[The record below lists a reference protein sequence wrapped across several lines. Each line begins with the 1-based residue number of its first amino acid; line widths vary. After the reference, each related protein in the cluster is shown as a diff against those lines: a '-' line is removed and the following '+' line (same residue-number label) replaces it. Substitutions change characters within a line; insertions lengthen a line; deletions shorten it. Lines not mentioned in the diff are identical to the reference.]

1 MSMDGRTGKKN
12 EGRSGAQRH
21 MSFARLPLW
30 RVFIVLFVAQVLLAV
45 GFVGYISAHNARKAV
60 NEVARQLRNEVT
72 TRIEGRLLLFLATPH
87 TLDEMNANLI
97 ARGVLD
103 SSDAGA
109 LSQHFWQQVQA
120 APSVSSL
127 YFANTKGG
135 LTDAGREGPQG
146 ALYMIQTDNFAA
158 GTFRKFSVDGEG
170 HPVKELQ
177 AVPNFDARTRGWYS
191 SAVAA
196 GGPAWSS
203 VYLLFS
209 GQDMA
214 ISASRPVL
222 NEHGE
227 LVGVVAADL
236 FLSQVSDF
244 LRTLRIGTNGQSFI
258 MERSGLLVAS
268 SADASPISVAEGGAT
283 PHRLAAIESSS
294 SMVRAAAAAIDRNG
308 SNLQSE
314 FTLDGERHFLQVS
327 AIQDGYGIDWLVAVV
342 IPERD
347 FMAGVDATTRTTLV
361 LILAASLIAM
371 AFGIVASRWV
381 TNPLHRLGLS
391 AQALAR
397 GEWREVAES
406 SRIAEIADLS
416 RSFNSMTRQL
426 EQTVNSLETQIS
438 ERVRAEEELRT
449 SEARYRLLADNSS
462 DVIWTMDLDGRFTYV
477 SPSVEKLRGFTP
489 EEVMR
494 EPLTAVLT
502 PNSTPAAE
510 ALIAE
515 LRDRVARG
523 LPLVPT
529 EHLEL
534 EQPCR
539 DGTTVWTETIASP
552 LFDAQGRFFA
562 ILGVSRNITTR
573 KQAEQARIALE
584 AQLRQSQKLESIGT
598 LASGIAHEI
607 NNPLTGIINYAEL
620 IERRIDDPQ
629 LQEFARGIMSE
640 GNRVA
645 EIVRGLLS
653 FARQETSER
662 RRAQVPDILRAT
674 LALIGSVLRH
684 DQVRVEEDIAEG
696 LPAVRCNPQQI
707 QQILINL
714 LTNARDALNRKYPGS
729 HDDKLVQIAMRVVQQ
744 EGKRWVRTTIEDH
757 GTGVPADLI
766 ARIFDPF
773 FTTKPRDMGTGLGL
787 SISYGIAKEHGGRL
801 LAESEEGEYMR
812 FTLDLPAESE
822 EPQDQGAG

>member
-1 MSMDGRTGKKN
+1 MDERTAKGNKGKRGI
-12 EGRSGAQRH
+12 ERGT
-21 MSFARLPLW
+21 SFARFPLW
-30 RVFIVLFVAQVLLAV
+30 RILIVLFVAQVLLAV
-45 GFVGYISAHNARKAV
+45 GLVGYISSRNARRAV
-60 NEVARQLRNEVT
+60 NEVAHLLRSEVT
-72 TRIEGRLLLFLATPH
+72 TRIEERLRSFLAIPH
-87 TLDEMNANLI
+87 TLNEVNASLI
-97 ARGVLD
+97 AQGVLD
-103 SSDAGA
+103 PNDAGA
-109 LSQHFWQQVQA
+109 LAQHFWQQVQA

-127 YFANTKGG
+127 YFGNTKGG
-135 LTDAGREGPQG
+135 VADAGREGPQG
-146 ALYMIQTDNFAA
+146 GLYVIQTDDFAA
-158 GTFRKFSVDGEG
+158 GTFRKYSVDGEG
-170 HPVKELQ
+170 RPVKELQ

-191 SAVAA
+191 GAVSS

-203 VYLLFS
+203 IYLLFS

-222 NEHGE
+222 DTRGG
-227 LVGVVAADL
+227 LLGVVAADL

-244 LRTLRIGTNGQSFI
+244 LRTLKIGTNGQSFI

-268 SADASPISVAEGGAT
+268 SADARPIAVGAGVGT
-283 PHRLAAIESSS
+283 PHRLTAVESSS
-294 SMVRAAAAAIDRNG
+294 SMVRAAAATIGKSADQP
-308 SNLQSE
+308 QSE

-327 AIQDGYGIDWLVAVV
+327 TIQDGYGIDWLVAVA

-347 FMAGVDATTRTTLV
+347 FMARVNANERATLV
-361 LILAASLIAM
+361 LIVAAAVLAA

-381 TNPLHRLGLS
+381 TNPIRRLGLS

-397 GEWREVAES
+397 GEWREVTDA
-406 SRIAEIADLS
+406 SRIAEIANLS
-416 RSFNSMTRQL
+416 QSFNSMARQL
-426 EQTVNSLETQIS
+426 EQTVSSLQTQIS
-438 ERVRAEEELRT
+438 EKARAEERLRA

-462 DVIWTMDLDGRFTYV
+462 DVIWTMDLEGRFTYV

-494 EPLTAVLT
+494 EPFSAALT
-502 PNSTPAAE
+502 PESLRVVE
-510 ALIAE
+510 APFAE

-523 LPLVPT
+523 LPPLPV

-534 EQPCR
+534 EQPCK
-539 DGTTVWTETIASP
+539 DGTTVWTETVASP
-552 LFDAQGRFFA
+552 LLDEEGRFLA
-562 ILGVSRNITTR
+562 ILGVSRNVTAR
-573 KQAEQARIALE
+573 KQAEQARVALE

-629 LQEFARGIMSE
+629 LREFARGIMSE

-653 FARQETSER
+653 FARQETTER
-662 RRAQVPDILRAT
+662 RSAQMPDVLRTT

-684 DQVRVEEDIAEG
+684 DQIRVEEDIARG
-696 LPAVRCNPQQI
+696 LPVVRCNPQQI

-714 LTNARDALNRKYPGS
+714 LTNARDALNRKYPDS
-729 HDDKLVQIAMRVVQQ
+729 HDDKLVLIAMRAVERDGRQ
-744 EGKRWVRTTIEDH
+744 WVRTTIEDH

-787 SISYGIAKEHGGRL
+787 SISYGIAKEHGGSL
-801 LAESEEGEYMR
+801 FGESEEGKYMR
-812 FTLDLPAESE
+812 FTLDLPAEAE
-822 EPQDQGAG
+822 EPDDGGSG